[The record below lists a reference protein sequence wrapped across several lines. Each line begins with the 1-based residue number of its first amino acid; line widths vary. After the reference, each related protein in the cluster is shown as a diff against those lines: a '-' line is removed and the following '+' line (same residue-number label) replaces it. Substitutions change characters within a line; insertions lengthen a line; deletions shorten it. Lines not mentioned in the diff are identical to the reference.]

1 MELFDKDK
9 AAELEQRRAEAWKA
23 ADDFYWAHVDDKL
36 TMSEA
41 DAKAYKHMLVDVKK
55 IDDQIYAEKQKP
67 TTAPIRDAIGYEYG
81 DGSANTGGF
90 KMAGITGTKDYKKNF
105 FNAMRARFVDSVKN
119 SYLQTG
125 EPSQGGYLCPDEMDS
140 AIVAKLQDENIMRK
154 IGKVITTANTHKIP
168 IVASQ
173 PTASW
178 IREGAPIQFS
188 DETFSQLSLD
198 AYKLAVGVKV
208 SNELLADS
216 FYRLDE
222 FLISEFSKSIAA
234 AEEEAFIGGQ
244 GAAAGTP
251 KGFLTS
257 LAEDAASTT
266 ITTRNTSISA
276 DDVINLVYKLSRPY
290 RRNACFL
297 MADST
302 LGLIRKIKDADQ
314 RFIWEASLQNSEPPS
329 ISGYPVHTS
338 TAMPTDTIAFGDFST
353 YVIGDRGGRTMKS
366 LHELFAVED
375 LAAFIMLQRV
385 DGILTD
391 SNAIRLLKLKS

>member
-1 MELFDKDK
+1 METADRENLLKLFIERERLALDAKNFLDGHTDFDGKIKQGDADRVNRMADQCDALK
-9 AAELEQRRAEAWKA
+9 AQIHAELS
-23 ADDFYWAHVDDKL
+23 KL
-36 TMSEA
+36 STPR
-41 DAKAYKHMLVDVKK
+41 
-55 IDDQIYAEKQKP
+55 IY
-67 TTAPIRDAIGYEYG
+67 DAIGYGFG
-81 DGSANTGGF
+81 DGTDTGGF
-90 KMAGITGTKDYKKNF
+90 KMSITASREYSKNF

-125 EPSQGGYLCPDEMDS
+125 EPSQGGFLLPTEMDS
-140 AIVAKLQDENIMRK
+140 AIVSKLQDECIMRK
-154 IGKVITTANTHKIP
+154 IGKVITTQSAHKIP

-178 IREGAPIQFS
+178 IREGQAITFS
-188 DETFSQLSLD
+188 DETFSQLTLD

-216 FYRLDE
+216 FYDLEAFLVEE
-222 FLISEFSKSIAA
+222 FAKSIAA
-234 AEEEAFIGGQ
+234 AEEDSFINGQ
-244 GAAAGTP
+244 GTTAGTP

-257 LAEDAASTT
+257 LAEDEATTT
-266 ITTRNTSISA
+266 ITSGTTSISA
-276 DDVINLVYKLSRPY
+276 DDVINLVYSLARPY

-314 RFIWEASLQNSEPPS
+314 RFIWEASLQNSEPPT

-338 TAMPTDTIAFGDFST
+338 TAMPADKIAFGDFSA
-353 YVIGDRGGRTMKS
+353 YVIGDRGGRTMKA

-375 LAAFIMLQRV
+375 LSAFIMLQRV
-385 DGILTD
+385 DGILSD
-391 SNAIRLLKLKS
+391 SNAIRVLKIKS

>member
-1 MELFDKDK
+1 MDKDK
-9 AAELEQRRAEAWKA
+9 MLSLFLERERMTYDAKNFLDCHTDANGQLSQSDADTFNRMADKCDALKSQIQAELSKPSTPR
-23 ADDFYWAHVDDKL
+23 
-36 TMSEA
+36 
-41 DAKAYKHMLVDVKK
+41 
-55 IDDQIYAEKQKP
+55 IY
-67 TTAPIRDAIGYEYG
+67 DAIGYEYG

-105 FNAMRARFVDSVKN
+105 FNAMRARFTDSVKN

-125 EPSQGGYLCPDEMDS
+125 EPSQGGYLCPDEMNDS
-140 AIVAKLQDENIMRK
+140 IVAKLQDECIMRK

-198 AYKLAVGVKV
+198 AFKLAVGVKV
-208 SNELLADS
+208 SNELLQDVY
-216 FYRLDE
+216 YRLDE

-251 KGFLTS
+251 KGFLTT

-266 ITTRNTSISA
+266 ITTKTTSISA
-276 DDVINLVYKLSRPY
+276 DDVINLVYSLSRPY
-290 RRNACFL
+290 RRNAKFL
-297 MADST
+297 CADSM
-302 LGLIRKIKDADQ
+302 LAQIRKLKDSTQ
-314 RFIWEASLQNSEPPS
+314 NYIWQPSLQESEPPR
-329 ISGYPVHTS
+329 IFGVPVYTS
-338 TAMPTDTIAFGDFST
+338 TAMPADTIAYGDFSAYT
-353 YVIGDRGGRTMKS
+353 IGDRGGRTLKS

>member
-1 MELFDKDK
+1 MDKDK
-9 AAELEQRRAEAWKA
+9 MLSLFLERERMA
-23 ADDFYWAHVDDKL
+23 
-36 TMSEA
+36 A
-41 DAKAYKHMLVDVKK
+41 DAKIFLDCHTDANGQLSQSDADTFNRMADKCDALKS
-55 IDDQIYAEKQKP
+55 QIQAELSKP
-67 TTAPIRDAIGYEYG
+67 STPRIYDAIGYEYG
-81 DGSANTGGF
+81 DGTDTGGF

-125 EPSQGGYLCPDEMDS
+125 EPSQGGFLCPDEMNDS
-140 AIVAKLQDENIMRK
+140 IVAKLQDECIMRK

-198 AYKLAVGVKV
+198 AFKLAVGVKV
-208 SNELLADS
+208 SNELLQDVY
-216 FYRLDE
+216 YRLDE

-251 KGFLTS
+251 KGFLTT

-276 DDVINLVYKLSRPY
+276 DDVINLVYSLSRPY

-329 ISGYPVHTS
+329 ISGYPVYTS
-338 TAMPTDTIAFGDFST
+338 PAMPTDTIAFGDFSS
-353 YVIGDRGGRTMKS
+353 YVIGDRGGRTVKA

>member
-23 ADDFYWAHVDDKL
+23 ADDFYWAHVDDML

-41 DAKAYKHMLVDVKK
+41 DAKTYKHMLVDVKK

-67 TTAPIRDAIGYEYG
+67 TTAPIRDAIGYGYG
-81 DGSANTGGF
+81 DGTDTGGF
-90 KMAGITGTKDYKKNF
+90 KMAGITGTKNYTKNF
-105 FNAMRARFVDSVKN
+105 FAAMRARFTDSIKN

-125 EPSQGGYLCPDEMDS
+125 EPSQGGYLCPDEMNDS
-140 AIVAKLQDENIMRK
+140 IVAKLLDENIMRK

-198 AYKLAVGVKV
+198 AFKLAVGVKV
-208 SNELLADS
+208 SNELLQDVY
-216 FYRLDE
+216 YRLDE

-251 KGFLTS
+251 KGFLTT

-276 DDVINLVYKLSRPY
+276 DDVINLVYSLSRPY
-290 RRNACFL
+290 RRNAKFL
-297 MADST
+297 CADSM
-302 LGLIRKIKDADQ
+302 LAQIRKLKDSTQ
-314 RFIWEASLQNSEPPS
+314 NYIWQPSLQESEPPR
-329 ISGYPVHTS
+329 IFGVPVYTS
-338 TAMPTDTIAFGDFST
+338 PAMPTDTIAFGDFSA
-353 YVIGDRGGRTMKS
+353 YVIGDRGGRTLKS

-391 SNAIRLLKLKS
+391 SNAIRLLKLTS